1 MHGRS
6 NIRVDSDFCGL
17 DIWLCKGM
25 GKGESVLDR
34 RNNIGIK
41 DMDTIGGK

>member
-1 MHGRS
+1 MHDRS
-6 NIRVDSDFCGL
+6 DIRVDSDFCGL